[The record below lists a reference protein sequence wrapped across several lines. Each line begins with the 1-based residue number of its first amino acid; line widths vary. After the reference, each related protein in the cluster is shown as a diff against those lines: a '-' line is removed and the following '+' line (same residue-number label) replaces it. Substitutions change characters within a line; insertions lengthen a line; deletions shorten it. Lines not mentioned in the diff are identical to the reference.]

1 MNRVEALWKRVYC
14 GSPFHSPDPNIFQAR
29 VELFFS
35 NSDWSGKK
43 KTHRFLTHNHSQ
55 CPVSRLLKRL
65 HFCQINFLMETKMTV
80 FAILIGKK
88 TSCLLPRKELRQI
101 EPKMRCFCISTTE
114 IRERLWF
121 KMRMELRQTTKN
133 AMVIIPHCCMYS
145 SRQDTRGI
153 DATSI

>member
-1 MNRVEALWKRVYC
+1 
-14 GSPFHSPDPNIFQAR
+14 
-29 VELFFS
+29 
-35 NSDWSGKK
+35 
-43 KTHRFLTHNHSQ
+43 
-55 CPVSRLLKRL
+55 
-65 HFCQINFLMETKMTV
+65 MTV